1 MESIKASQFKNNQI
15 ASISLEAAAQKAPAI
30 MASQPA
36 SYTTERYVFTP
47 TTEIISHMQDLGFL
61 LTDAKQATSKKDL
74 RNNYGT
80 HLIRMAHPDLYIK
93 DTNGDVEAR
102 PEIVIMNSH
111 DGVKPLQFDMGLFR
125 LVCSNG
131 LVVKSQDMGHFRE
144 RHSRITFQYIKDLI
158 SQKVESLP
166 KLVEKINVWSGR
178 TMSALEQRDFA
189 IQALALRIGEDRQ
202 PESYELDSFLNPRRE
217 ADKANTLWN
226 VYNRAQ
232 ESLIKGGYESN
243 NRTARAIINPLTD
256 LQLNQGIWQLA
267 ESFE

>member
-1 MESIKASQFKNNQI
+1 MTQTAANFKANQI
-15 ASISLEAAAQKAPAI
+15 NTITVEAAAQKAPAI
-30 MASQPA
+30 LAEKPA
-36 SYTTERYVFTP
+36 DYITDRYVFTP

-61 LTDAKQATSKKDL
+61 LTDAKQATSKSNVRK
-74 RNNYGT
+74 NYGT
-80 HLIRMAHPDLYIK
+80 HLIRMAHPDLYLK
-93 DTNGDVEAR
+93 DSNGDVEAR
-102 PEIVIMNSH
+102 PEIVVINSH
-111 DGVKPLQFDMGLFR
+111 DGMRPLQFDMGLFR

-144 RHSRITFQYIKDLI
+144 RHTRITFQAIKDLI
-158 SQKVESLP
+158 SEKVESLP
-166 KLVEKINVWSGR
+166 KLVEKINIWSGR
-178 TMSALEQRDFA
+178 EMTAIEQRDFA

-202 PESYELDSFLNPRRE
+202 AEPYEIESFLAARRE
-217 ADKANTLWN
+217 ADRANTLWN